1 MRDERAHPYPPIPPS
16 PIPIMS
22 IRTERVSRMIQREVA
37 DLLQHDFGEASQSL
51 VTVTNVRVTADLGI
65 AYVNVSVLGDTP
77 EARKAAF
84 NRLDAETVAIR
95 KALAARIR
103 HQVRRIPE
111 LRFFLDEGPQ
121 RRQRMDDLFA
131 QIAAERDE
139 RGASGDAAS
148 DAGDAP
154 ARGDY

>member
-1 MRDERAHPYPPIPPS
+1 
-16 PIPIMS
+16 MS
-22 IRTERVSRMIQREVA
+22 IRTERVARMIQREVA
-37 DLLQHDFGEASQSL
+37 ELLQHDFHEASQSL
-51 VTVTNVRVTADLGI
+51 ITVTNARVTADLGI

-121 RRQRMDDLFA
+121 KRAHMDDLFA
-131 QIAAERDE
+131 KIREEREGRD
-139 RGASGDAAS
+139 ASGETEEET
-148 DAGDAP
+148 DAP

>member
-1 MRDERAHPYPPIPPS
+1 
-16 PIPIMS
+16 MS

-37 DLLQHDFGEASQSL
+37 DLLQHDFHEASQSL
-51 VTVTNVRVTADLGI
+51 VTVTGVRVTADLGI

-77 EARKAAF
+77 EARQAAF

-131 QIAAERDE
+131 QIQAERDE
-139 RGASGDAAS
+139 RGASGETETES
-148 DAGDAP
+148 DAP
-154 ARGDY
+154 SRGDY